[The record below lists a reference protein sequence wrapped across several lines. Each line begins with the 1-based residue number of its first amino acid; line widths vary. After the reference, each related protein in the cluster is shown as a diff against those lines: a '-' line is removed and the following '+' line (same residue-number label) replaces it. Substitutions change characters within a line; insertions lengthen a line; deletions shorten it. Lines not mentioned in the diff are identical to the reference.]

1 MDDVIVGFV
10 QVLRRAGLRVSSSE
24 ALDAIVAAEKVGLRR
39 REVLKAALRASLVKR
54 QRDIPLF
61 DELFDLYF
69 NPEARLPEHLRPDA
83 SDGGEDLPL
92 HMLPPNEAFLRRLR
106 DAMERLGLEPLDRLT
121 EALLAGNVAVI
132 TAEMLRHLTPEQ
144 LERLENWLQQAQ
156 VTRYVLD
163 QMGWQRMVERL
174 LDLARALQ
182 EAGEWELA
190 QQVRERLWE
199 LEELFPRWVA
209 DQVREAYR
217 RMHPEQY
224 RPPRSKT
231 LYQKE
236 FAHFTAEEVQAMQD
250 IVDQLARRLR
260 DDVSRR
266 MKRGGIRRLDVRR
279 TLRASYKTAGVP
291 MELVFREHRRNRL
304 RLTVLCDV
312 SSSVRTFS
320 RFMLHLVY
328 TLQQQHGHVR
338 SFVFISDIDEVTDFF
353 KRHSLEA
360 AVEMAT
366 GEANI
371 RYWAHSNF
379 GEAFR
384 QFLERYSDA
393 LNRRTTVIILGDG
406 RNNFYE
412 PGLEYLAEIRARS
425 RQVIWLNPE
434 NQWSWGTG
442 DSIIH
447 LYARECD
454 LVAECRN
461 LQQLVAVMD
470 YLTKRLV

>member
-1 MDDVIVGFV
+1 MDDVIIGFV
-10 QVLRRAGLRVSSSE
+10 HALRRAGLRVSSSE
-24 ALDAIVAAEKVGLRR
+24 ALDAIVAAEQVGLRE

-54 QRDIPLF
+54 ERDIPLF

-69 NPEARLPEHLRPDA
+69 NPEAHPPPGWDEPSAEETPWHT
-83 SDGGEDLPL
+83 
-92 HMLPPNEAFLRRLR
+92 LPPNEAFMRRLQ
-106 DAMERLGLEPLDRLT
+106 DAMERLNLPPLDRLT
-121 EALLAGNVAVI
+121 QALLAGNVTVI
-132 TAEMLRHLTPEQ
+132 TAEMLKHLTPEQ
-144 LERLENWLQQAQ
+144 LQQLENWLQQAQ
-156 VTRYVLD
+156 VVRYVLD
-163 QMGWQRMVERL
+163 QMGWQRIVERL
-174 LDLARALQ
+174 LELARALQ

-190 QQVRERLWE
+190 QQVRERVWE

-217 RMHPEQY
+217 RMHPEEHHV
-224 RPPRSKT
+224 PRVKT
-231 LYQKE
+231 LYQKD
-236 FAHFTAEEVQAMQD
+236 FAHFTPEEVQAMQD
-250 IVDQLARRLR
+250 IVEQLARRLR
-260 DDVSRR
+260 DDISRR
-266 MKRGGIRRLDVRR
+266 MRRGGIRRLDVRR

-304 RLTVLCDV
+304 RLAVLCDV

-328 TLQQQHGHVR
+328 TLQQQQGHVR

-366 GEANI
+366 SEAGI

-406 RNNFYE
+406 RNNFYD
-412 PGLEYLAEIRARS
+412 PGLEALAEIRARS

-447 LYARECD
+447 LYAQECD
-454 LVAECRN
+454 LLAECRN
-461 LQQLVAVMD
+461 LQQLIAVMD

>member
-1 MDDVIVGFV
+1 M
-10 QVLRRAGLRVSSSE
+10 
-24 ALDAIVAAEKVGLRR
+24 
-39 REVLKAALRASLVKR
+39 
-54 QRDIPLF
+54 
-61 DELFDLYF
+61 
-69 NPEARLPEHLRPDA
+69 
-83 SDGGEDLPL
+83 
-92 HMLPPNEAFLRRLR
+92 RRLQE
-106 DAMERLGLEPLDRLT
+106 AMERLNLQPLDRIT
-121 EALLAGNVAVI
+121 YALLAGNVTVI
-132 TAEMLRHLTPEQ
+132 TAEMLKHLTPEQ
-144 LERLENWLQQAQ
+144 LQQLENWLQEAQ
-156 VTRYVLD
+156 VVRYVLD
-163 QMGWQRMVERL
+163 RMEWQRIVERL
-174 LDLARALQ
+174 MELARALQ
-182 EAGEWELA
+182 DAGEWELA
-190 QQVRERLWE
+190 QQVRERLWD

-209 DQVREAYR
+209 DQVHEAR
-217 RMHPEQY
+217 QRMHPD
-224 RPPRSKT
+224 PPRAPRAKT

-236 FAHFTAEEVQAMQD
+236 FAHFTPKEIQAMQD

-260 DDVSRR
+260 DDVARR
-266 MKRGGIRRLDVRR
+266 MRRGGIRRLDVRR

-304 RLTVLCDV
+304 RLAVLCDV

-328 TLQQQHGHVR
+328 TLQQQHGRVR

-366 GEANI
+366 SEAGI

-384 QFLERYSDA
+384 QFLERYGDA
-393 LNRRTTVIILGDG
+393 VNRRTTVIILGDG
-406 RNNFYE
+406 RNNFYD
-412 PGLEYLAEIRARS
+412 PGLEALQEIRARA

-461 LQQLVAVMD
+461 LQQLAAVMD
-470 YLTKRLV
+470 HLARRLV